1 MSPDFEGQGAV
12 VEAGVDSNL
21 TQPSGISYFSP
32 YTFFWSTCIS
42 DEPGP
47 EIFTQVSLNLELW

>member
-32 YTFFWSTCIS
+32 YTFLSVVLASVMTLGRNILS
-42 DEPGP
+42 
-47 EIFTQVSLNLELW
+47 